1 MMNLNSLGRHY
12 NCRIFFYFL
21 LLILLQACGNAPLSY
36 PEGATKP
43 EAALATFEVEE
54 GFTIELLAAEPLIAS
69 PVDME
74 IDEYGRLYVVEMPG
88 YPLDNNRTGKIKLLT
103 DTDGDGK
110 MDKSMVFADQ
120 LIFPNGIQR
129 WRNGVIVTDA
139 PNILYL
145 EDTDGD
151 GHADF
156 RDTLLT
162 GFSLSNPHVNVN
174 NPVYGLDNWI
184 YLSHF
189 GAIGTRK
196 YGTEFGDQG
205 TEIYFPDQPA
215 QPRLPKNA
223 EARTVRF
230 QPDHK
235 KLEMTS
241 SKSQFGQTFDQ
252 WGHHFLTHNQN
263 HIYEEVIAARY
274 LKRNPELLV
283 SNATQSVSDHGD
295 ATEVFQIT
303 KNPDRQLFTPV
314 GLTTSSSGITMS
326 LGGLFPPPFDGNM
339 AFVAESVSNL
349 IHADIIKD
357 IGSSFIA
364 GRQHSNKEFLAS
376 TDAWSRP
383 VNMYVGPDGAL
394 YVLDYYRRIIE
405 HPEWMSDEAIAA
417 GNLYDGYNMGRIY
430 RITPTGTKAAN
441 WTKGLALGSATTE
454 QLVDYLDDKNIW
466 WRQNAQRLLVDRRD
480 KTALPALVK
489 MSENKDAPLGRL
501 HALWTLEGM
510 GELSSELIKKALHD
524 TVAGVRENAVKLA
537 ELHLTTSPELGTA
550 LLLLQN
556 DTDPKV
562 RFQLLCTLGDINTA
576 AAAAARQKLLFNNLS
591 DEWMQIAA
599 LSASASQAGSLLKE
613 VLNTFKNDV
622 PAYALLTQRL
632 AAMIGAGKEQEAI
645 SKLIQKA
652 IAPGSKKE
660 ESWQAPVLK
669 GLSEG
674 LKRNKSAH
682 SVLQTMQPLLV
693 NSYFV
698 HPAAEVRKA
707 TLQLLKLTA
716 TEGHTIE
723 TEIVK
728 AVSIAGNKKLPE
740 ERREEAI
747 NFLALSDAAPYANI
761 LKGLIIP
768 QEQPSVQ
775 IAAIKILAK
784 LPGTNVSTYLLQQ
797 WDVLTPDIRD
807 AALPVFMQDEE
818 RIRLLLDAVEKKQ
831 VAPASISWNR
841 RVQLMSNEDEKLR
854 NTARALLTKNDS
866 EKTNLEYQ
874 KALELP
880 GNKAKGKVVYTQNC
894 AICHQVRGASG
905 IAFGPDLGTIHNWL
919 AKDII
924 VNVLD
929 PNFSIA
935 QGFDLW
941 ELQLNEGS
949 TLQGMIRN
957 ETSAAITL
965 HSAPG
970 VERTINRQDIKSVKA
985 LNMSLMPGLE
995 AQINPQQMA
1004 DLIAFLRDSRSE

>member
-1 MMNLNSLGRHY
+1 MMDVNSLDRHY

-43 EAALATFEVEE
+43 EDALATFEVEE
-54 GFTIELLAAEPLIAS
+54 GFTIELLAAEPLIVS

-129 WRNGVIVTDA
+129 WKNGVIVTDA

-151 GHADF
+151 GRADF

-196 YGTEFGDQG
+196 YVTEFGDQG
-205 TEIYFPDQPA
+205 TEIYFPGQPD

-241 SKSQFGQTFDQ
+241 AKSQFGQTFDQ

-263 HIYEEVIAARY
+263 HIYEEVIAAPY
-274 LKRNPELLV
+274 LKRNPELLL

-357 IGSSFIA
+357 SGSSFIA
-364 GRQHSNKEFLAS
+364 GRHHSNKEFLAS

-405 HPEWMSDEAIAA
+405 HPEWMSDEAVAA
-417 GNLYDGYNMGRIY
+417 GGLYDGYNMGRIY

-441 WTKGLALGSATTE
+441 WTKGLVLGDAATA
-454 QLVDYLDDKNIW
+454 QLVDYLGDKNIW
-466 WRQNAQRLLVDRRD
+466 WRQNAQRLLVDRKD
-480 KTALPALVK
+480 KTAIPALVK
-489 MSENKDAPLGRL
+489 MSENQDAPLGRL

-510 GELSSELIKKALHD
+510 GELSAALIKQALRD
-524 TVAGVRENAVKLA
+524 SVAGIRENAIKLA
-537 ELHLTTSPELGTA
+537 ELHLTASPELGTA

-556 DTDPKV
+556 DTDSKV
-562 RFQLLCTLGDINTA
+562 RFQLLCTLGYSNTPG
-576 AAAAARQKLLFNNLS
+576 AAAARQQLLFSNLS

-599 LSASASQAGSLLKE
+599 LSASASQAGSLLNE
-613 VLNTFKNDV
+613 VLHTFKNYV
-622 PAYALLTQRL
+622 PAYASLTQRL

-660 ESWQAPVLK
+660 EGWQAPVLK

-682 SVLQTMQPLLV
+682 SVLQTMQPVLV
-693 NSYFV
+693 NAFFV
-698 HPAAEVRKA
+698 HPVAEVRKA
-707 TLQLLKLTA
+707 ALQLLKLTE
-716 TEGHTIE
+716 TKNHTIE
-723 TEIVK
+723 AGIVK
-728 AVSIAGNKKLPE
+728 AASIAGNKKLRE

-747 NFLALSDAAPYANI
+747 QFLALSDAAPYANT

-775 IAAIKILAK
+775 IAAINILAK
-784 LPGTNVSTYLLQQ
+784 LPGTNVSAYLLQQ

-854 NTARALLTKNDS
+854 NHARALLTKNDAG
-866 EKTNLEYQ
+866 KTNLEYQ

-880 GNKAKGKVVYTQNC
+880 GNKANGKVVYTQNC

-919 AKDII
+919 AKDIM
-924 VNVLD
+924 VNVLEPD
-929 PNFSIA
+929 FSIA

-941 ELQLNEGS
+941 ELQLNDGS

-970 VERTINRQDIKSVKA
+970 VEKTINRQDIKSVKA

>member
-1 MMNLNSLGRHY
+1 MKKLSGLCGHSSY
-12 NCRIFFYFL
+12 CICFYFL
-21 LLILLQACGNAPLSY
+21 LVIVLQACGNSPLSY
-36 PEGATKP
+36 TGGAIKP

-88 YPLDNNRTGKIKLLT
+88 YPLDNSRTGKIKLLT

-110 MDKSMVFADQ
+110 MDKSIVFADQ

-129 WRNGVIVTDA
+129 WKGGVIVTDA
-139 PNILYL
+139 PNVLYL
-145 EDTDGD
+145 EDTNGD
-151 GHADF
+151 GRADL

-205 TEIYFPDQPA
+205 TEIYFPGQPD

-235 KLEMTS
+235 KLEMTAA
-241 SKSQFGQTFDQ
+241 KSQFGQTFDQ

-263 HIYEEVIAARY
+263 HIYEEMIAAPY
-274 LKRNPELLV
+274 LKRNPELLL
-283 SNATQSVSDHGD
+283 SNATQSISDHGD

-326 LGGLFPPPFDGNM
+326 LGGLFPSPFDGNM

-349 IHADIIKD
+349 VHADIIKD
-357 IGSSFIA
+357 NGSSFIA
-364 GRQHSNKEFLAS
+364 GRHRSDKEFLAS

-405 HPEWMSDEAIAA
+405 HPEWMSDEAVAA
-417 GNLYDGYNMGRIY
+417 GGLYDGYNMGRIY

-441 WTKGLALGSATTE
+441 WTKGLALGSATIE
-454 QLVDYLDDKNIW
+454 QLVGHLDDKNIW
-466 WRQNAQRLLVDRRD
+466 WRQNAQRLLVDRMD
-480 KTALPALVK
+480 KTAIPALVK
-489 MSENKDAPLGRL
+489 MSENRDAPLGRL

-510 GELSSELIKKALHD
+510 GALSSELIKKALHD
-524 TVAGVRENAVKLA
+524 TVAGVRENAVKLT
-537 ELHLTTSPELGTA
+537 ELHLAASPELGTT

-562 RFQLLCTLGDINTA
+562 RFQLLCTLGYINTA
-576 AAAAARQKLLFNNLS
+576 EAATARRKLLFSNLS
-591 DEWMQIAA
+591 DEWMQVAA

-613 VLNTFKNDV
+613 VLNTFRNDV
-622 PAYALLTQRL
+622 PAYASLTQRL
-632 AAMIGAGKEQEAI
+632 AAMIGAGKAQEAI
-645 SKLIQKA
+645 GKLIQKA
-652 IAPGSKKE
+652 IAPGFKKE

-674 LKRNKSAH
+674 LKRNEPARA
-682 SVLQTMQPLLV
+682 VLQNLQPLLV
-693 NSYFV
+693 NGFFE
-698 HPAAEVRKA
+698 HPDAEVRKA
-707 TLQLLKLTA
+707 ALQLLKLTA
-716 TEGHTIE
+716 TKGNTIE
-723 TEIVK
+723 TGIVK
-728 AVSIAGNKKLPE
+728 AVSIAGNKKLQE

-747 NFLALSDAAPYANI
+747 HFLALSDAAPYGNI
-761 LKGLIIP
+761 LKGLIVP

-797 WDVLTPDIRD
+797 WDVLTPGIRD

-831 VAPASISWNR
+831 VAPTSISWNR

-854 NTARALLTKNDS
+854 NRARALLTKNDS
-866 EKTNLEYQ
+866 PKTNLEYQ

-880 GNKAKGKVVYTQNC
+880 GNKAKGKIMYTQNC

-919 AKDII
+919 AKDIM

-929 PNFSIA
+929 PDFSIA

-941 ELQLNEGS
+941 ELQLNEGG
-949 TLQGMIRN
+949 TLQGMIRS

-970 VERTINRQDIKSVKA
+970 VEKTINRQDIKSIKA
-985 LNMSLMPGLE
+985 LNMSLMPGLG

-1004 DLIAFLRDSRSE
+1004 DLIAFLRNSRQE